1 VAGEPVEPA
10 GGDAEI
16 LRHATPAERVAAL
29 AEEGRVRQA
38 AALAAEEAEERRIE
52 RSERRQVERLGREHV
67 RNALL
72 DSPRGPS
79 PPLLAIACGLAVLGA
94 VLLFLAPGGE
104 GIARDGWPSAAG
116 FGLIVLAIAGF
127 FGGRWIEGRRL
138 ARVEQAWL
146 LSLPFPV
153 RGYFRVL
160 GATPSEETRVRLR
173 IRFREAAPER
183 EVLDGL
189 LGQVQYPASARLT
202 GGSGLAWKA
211 ESGPIRTVFVEDG
224 TPTNLL
230 PLSWMRIVIED
241 ALLPLHEAYPLRGV
255 EFRG

>member
-1 VAGEPVEPA
+1 VAGEPVEPS
-10 GGDAEI
+10 DADL

-38 AALAAEEAEERRIE
+38 AALAAEEAEERRIQ
-52 RSERRQVERLGREHV
+52 RQERRQVERLGREHV

-79 PPLLAIACGLAVLGA
+79 PPLLPIFGGAVVLGT
-94 VLLFLAPGGE
+94 VLLFVAPDSE
-104 GIARDGWPSAAG
+104 GIGGGGWLSAVG
-116 FGLIVLAIAGF
+116 LGLIVLAIGGF
-127 FGGRWIEGRRL
+127 FGGRWIVGRRL
-138 ARVEQAWL
+138 ARVERAWL
-146 LSLPFPV
+146 LSLPFSV
-153 RGYFRVL
+153 RRYFRVL
-160 GATPSEETRVRLR
+160 GATPSEETRIRVR

-211 ESGPIRTVFVEDG
+211 ESGPIRTVFIEDT

-230 PLSWMRIVIED
+230 SLSWMRIVIED

-255 EFRG
+255 EFGA

>member
-1 VAGEPVEPA
+1 VAGEPVDPGHQDA
-10 GGDAEI
+10 GL
-16 LRHATPAERVAAL
+16 LRRATPAERVAAL
-29 AEEGRVRQA
+29 AEGGRGRRA
-38 AALAAEEAEERRIE
+38 AALAAEVAEERRIQ
-52 RSERRQVERLGREHV
+52 RLERRTVERLGRAHV

-72 DSPRGPS
+72 DSPRGAS
-79 PPLLAIACGLAVLGA
+79 PPLPAIFGGAVVLGT
-94 VLLFLAPGGE
+94 VLLFLAPDDADSG
-104 GIARDGWPSAAG
+104 RGWLSAVG
-116 FGLIVLAIAGF
+116 LGLILLAIGGF
-127 FGGRWIEGRRL
+127 FGGRWIVGRRL
-138 ARVEQAWL
+138 ARVERAWL
-146 LSLPFPV
+146 LSLPFSV

-160 GATPSEETRVRLR
+160 GATPSEETRIRIR

-202 GGSGLAWKA
+202 GG
-211 ESGPIRTVFVEDG
+211 PIRTVFIEDG